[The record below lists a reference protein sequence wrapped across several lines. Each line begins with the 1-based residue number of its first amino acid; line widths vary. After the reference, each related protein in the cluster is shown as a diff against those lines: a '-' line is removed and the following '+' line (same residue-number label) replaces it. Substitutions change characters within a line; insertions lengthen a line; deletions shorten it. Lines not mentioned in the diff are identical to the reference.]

1 MRKSVIVF
9 LSLILSSFG
18 LTPASYADSANP
30 PKIQKVTQITKGP
43 YSPGDMIQFSVEVS
57 GGNPGLRQIQMSSD
71 CFNSVWFADPKD
83 YIQIGAKGDFDPSY
97 INEKLITGRIGGC
110 RSKTYMASVS
120 VVDKTLLSDGLSFR
134 SSDLNFEV
142 KNKFLPAVGEVQ
154 PDPDFM
160 KLQAQDDVS
169 WTPYVNEGKEHTRIN
184 NIEVSKVSE
193 LLTLPGFSKLGQP
206 IEWFVFVQ
214 NNNNCQII
222 RRFPGDIGSLKF
234 MGVGKCKVFSS
245 ISFDGIKFNVGG
257 NYRLGDGLGRYN
269 FVIEKK
275 NATTASSSITC
286 VKGKLTKKVVGIKP
300 VCPKGYKKK

>member
-18 LTPASYADSANP
+18 LPSVTYADSANP

-57 GGNPGLRQIQMSSD
+57 GGNPGLRKIQMSSD
-71 CFNSVWFADPKD
+71 CFNSAWFADPKD
-83 YIQIGAKGDFDPSY
+83 YVQIGTKGDFDPSF
-97 INEKLITGRIGGC
+97 INEKLITGKIGGC
-110 RSKTYMASVS
+110 RSKTYTASVT

-160 KLQAQDDVS
+160 KLQSQDDVS
-169 WTPYVNEGKEHTRIN
+169 WTPYVNIGKDHTTVN
-184 NIEVSKVSE
+184 KIELSKVNE
-193 LLTLPGFSKLGQP
+193 LLILPSFTKLGQP
-206 IEWFVFVQ
+206 IDWSEQ
-214 NNNNCQII
+214 DNNTNCQIN
-222 RRFPGDIGSLKF
+222 RRFPGDVGNLKF
-234 MGVGKCKVFSS
+234 LGVGKCLVFASVLY
-245 ISFDGIKFNVGG
+245 DGIKFNVGG
-257 NYRLGDGLGRYN
+257 SNKIGDGLGRYS

-275 NATTASSSITC
+275 NAATASSSITC

>member
-18 LTPASYADSANP
+18 LPSVTYADSANP

-57 GGNPGLRQIQMSSD
+57 GGNPGLKQIQISSD
-71 CFNSVWFADPKD
+71 CFNTVWFADPKD
-83 YIQIGAKGDFDPSY
+83 YIQIGAEGDFDPSY

-110 RSKTYMASVS
+110 RSKTYTTSVS

-134 SSDLNFEV
+134 SNDLNFEV

-154 PDPDFM
+154 PDSDYM
-160 KLQAQDDVS
+160 KLQSQDDVS
-169 WTPYVNEGKEHTRIN
+169 WAPYVNIGKDHTTVN
-184 NIEVSKVSE
+184 KIELSKVNE
-193 LLTLPGFSKLGQP
+193 LFILPSFTKLGQP
-206 IEWFVFVQ
+206 IDWSEQ
-214 NNNNCQII
+214 DNNTNCQIN
-222 RRFPGDIGSLKF
+222 RRFPGDVGNLKF
-234 MGVGKCKVFSS
+234 LGVGKCLVYASVLYNS
-245 ISFDGIKFNVGG
+245 IKFNVGG
-257 NYRLGDGLGRYN
+257 SNKIGDGLGRYS

-275 NATTASSSITC
+275 NAATASSSITC

>member
-18 LTPASYADSANP
+18 LPSVTYADSANP

-83 YIQIGAKGDFDPSY
+83 YIQIGAEGDFDPSY

-120 VVDKTLLSDGLSFR
+120 VVDKTLLNDGLSFR